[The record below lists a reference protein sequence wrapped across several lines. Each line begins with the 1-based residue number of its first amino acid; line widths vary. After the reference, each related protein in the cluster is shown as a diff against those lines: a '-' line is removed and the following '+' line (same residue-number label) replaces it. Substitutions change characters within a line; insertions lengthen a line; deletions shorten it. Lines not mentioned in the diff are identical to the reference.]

1 MLTAILVIPKPCV
14 VFAMLTVSLSFK
26 KTYRRLHACSFKSVI
41 SIRMGNNRKNHV
53 MVYFTGLNVHVK
65 QYGKCYRRLSAG
77 TWYVQFLESQ
87 IQLRAHVV
95 EYLLGRDQIV
105 CEDRRGQSRSSFVS
119 KTLMHT
125 LTLLEGH

>member
-1 MLTAILVIPKPCV
+1 
-14 VFAMLTVSLSFK
+14 
-26 KTYRRLHACSFKSVI
+26 
-41 SIRMGNNRKNHV
+41 

-65 QYGKCYRRLSAG
+65 LYGKCYRRLSAG